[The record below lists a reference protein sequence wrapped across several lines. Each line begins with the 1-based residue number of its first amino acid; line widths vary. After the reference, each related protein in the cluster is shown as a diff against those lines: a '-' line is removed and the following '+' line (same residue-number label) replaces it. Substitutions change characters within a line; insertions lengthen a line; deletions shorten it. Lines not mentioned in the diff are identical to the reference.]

1 MGEEHSGDASLVFPP
16 ELQGEAKGTSYNLQR
31 TWVLPPSD
39 FNEDS
44 GPLEV
49 PTLGC
54 VFVHSHEPPARV
66 SQLSEETSSPKMQRE
81 AKNSDPNKARVP

>member
-1 MGEEHSGDASLVFPP
+1 MGEEHSGDASLVFSP
-16 ELQGEAKGTSYNLQR
+16 ELQGKAKGTSYNLQR

-44 GPLEV
+44 GPLKV

-54 VFVHSHEPPARV
+54 VFIHSHEPLARV
-66 SQLSEETSSPKMQRE
+66 SKLSDQTFSPKMQRE
-81 AKNSDPNKARVP
+81 A